1 MKRNRWQLLLLLL
14 VALAFA
20 LAACGGDDD
29 DEEAGGDG
37 DTTAEGGGATGG
49 TVSILSLWG
58 GAERDAFQKVLDGF
72 TQETGIQ
79 TKYES
84 ARDFE
89 PVIRTRLAAGNPPD
103 MAIVPRPGVM
113 VSLAQEGSLKSLEDL
128 GIDESAVQE
137 SYSQAWIDLGT
148 VDDQIYGIAA
158 KANSKSVVWF
168 NPATLQELGIEPP
181 ETWDDLLA
189 ATQEIQQGG
198 GALKPWAVG
207 AKDSWTLTDWFENI
221 YARTAGPEM
230 YEQLFSGELEFTDQ
244 SVKDA
249 IAEMSKVLNE
259 DTLPGGVQGALGTAF
274 VDSIGQVFGTNPRA
288 ALYMEGGF
296 VGGIA
301 LGDVNPE
308 LVAGETIDFVPFP
321 TINEEHGS
329 PLVGG
334 GDLAV
339 AFNDSDQTKQLM
351 EYLMTKE
358 AGETWAATGAI
369 VSPNKSVEIS
379 TYPNELTQKEAEQ
392 VVNAEVFR
400 FDGSD
405 LLPGALANDWG
416 ALLQNA
422 IRNPNQVDGLLED
435 FQSQAEGE
443 FE

>member
-20 LAACGGDDD
+20 LAGCGGDDD
-29 DEEAGGDG
+29 EEGGGGDG
-37 DTTAEGGGATGG
+37 DTTAEGGGAAGGG

-58 GAERDAFQKVLDGF
+58 GAEREAFQKVLDGF

-113 VSLAQEGSLKSLEDL
+113 VALAQEGSLKSFEDL
-128 GIDESAVQE
+128 GIDESVV
-137 SYSQAWIDLGT
+137 SDNYSQAWIDLGT

-168 NPATLQELGIEPP
+168 NPSSLQELGIEPP
-181 ETWDDLLA
+181 ETWDELLA
-189 ATQEIQQGG
+189 ATDKIREG
-198 GALKPWAVG
+198 GAKKPWAVG

-221 YARTAGPEM
+221 YVRQAGPEM

-249 IAEMSKVLNE
+249 LTEMTKVLNNE
-259 DTLPGGVQGALGTAF
+259 NLPGGVQAALGTAF
-274 VDSIGQVFGTNPRA
+274 TDSIGQVFGKNPKA
-288 ALYMEGGF
+288 ELYMEGGF

-301 LGDVNPE
+301 IGDVNPD
-308 LVAGETIDFVPFP
+308 LVPGETIDFVPFP

-339 AFNDSDQTKQLM
+339 AFNDSDGAKQLM

-369 VSPNKSVEIS
+369 VSPNKSVDIS
-379 TYPNELTQKEAEQ
+379 VYPNELTQKEAEQ

-405 LLPGALANDWG
+405 LLPGALAEDWG
-416 ALLQNA
+416 ALLQNV
-422 IRNPNQVDGLLED
+422 IRNPNQMDRQLED
-435 FQSQAEGE
+435 FQSTAEGE
-443 FE
+443 FA